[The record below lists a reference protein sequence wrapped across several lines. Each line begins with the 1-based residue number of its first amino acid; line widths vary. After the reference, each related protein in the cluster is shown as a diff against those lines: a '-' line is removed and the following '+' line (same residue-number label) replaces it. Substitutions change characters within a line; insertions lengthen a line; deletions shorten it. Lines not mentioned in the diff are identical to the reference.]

1 MVEVKKMFANFITYR
16 SENSVDSLLERFD
29 FPELETIRQ
38 YFPHAYH
45 GLDKIGRPINL
56 ERMGRLDTEKLQ

>member
-1 MVEVKKMFANFITYR
+1 MAEVKKMFANFVTYR
-16 SENSVDSLLERFD
+16 NENSVDQLIERFE

-56 ERMGRLDTEKLQ
+56 ESMGRIDTERL

>member
-1 MVEVKKMFANFITYR
+1 LI
-16 SENSVDSLLERFD
+16 ERFE

-56 ERMGRLDTEKLQ
+56 ERMGRLDTERL